1 MQIYSLSKI
10 LDRLEAASP
19 GPWDTTVD
27 SEGLV
32 TLTSPNREILAT
44 NISVEDAWFASH
56 SREDIEGLINEVLD
70 LRRLIFD
77 VHVLL
82 GENETSGNIM
92 SYIESFMRERV
103 G

>member
-1 MQIYSLSKI
+1 MYITQLSKM
-10 LDRLEAASP
+10 LDRIEAASP

-27 SEGLV
+27 AEGLV
-32 TLTSPNREILAT
+32 TLTSPNEEVLAT
-44 NISVEDAWFASH
+44 NISVEDAWYVSH
-56 SREDIEGLINEVLD
+56 AREDMEGLINEVLD

-82 GENETSGNIM
+82 EENEAHGNIM

-103 G
+103 N